1 MLLYLVQ
8 IISGVRV
15 SFSTEL
21 NEKESLLNKAIIAQP
36 VYKFSDFQK
45 HQEKTSLY
53 QKLIRKF
60 PVWVDPLVMLRDKQK
75 SKLSVLFTKKSTN
88 KSGDIWRG
96 KSLSIIRDSSQPTEN
111 SLNHNNSI
119 TTNKLNLSVNL
130 TNNSK

>member
-8 IISGVRV
+8 IISEVRV

-21 NEKESLLNKAIIAQP
+21 NEKGSLLNKAIIAQP

-111 SLNHNNSI
+111 SLNNNNSI